1 MHLLVPSILSWAW
14 KPATDKIMIR
24 IGTRDSRLAMAQA
37 TMVEKILSEHQV
49 PTEIHSCKSEGDKVL
64 NVPLYEMGI
73 QGIFTRELDTALLR
87 DEIDIAVHSLKDV
100 PTRLAQ
106 GLVLAAV
113 LPRASH
119 FDMLICR
126 DEESRNKIISGRA
139 HLLGTSS
146 IRRRAQWA
154 YRYPQAEFEVL
165 RGNVPTRIRKMSEQ
179 GMDAIILAEAGLQR
193 LGLTES
199 ETGPWL
205 RLDWMVPAPSQGII
219 GIVCRDNDKQTLEK
233 AAYLH
238 DEASFRA
245 ALVEREFLRL
255 MQGGCS
261 LPISAIAVVDN
272 KMATL
277 RANVTAPN
285 GTASLENSWSLPV
298 GEMDKLAA
306 MASDWMQKEGAARL
320 LTT

>member
-1 MHLLVPSILSWAW
+1 
-14 KPATDKIMIR
+14 MIR

-37 TMVEKILSEHQV
+37 TMVEKILSEQQV

-64 NVPLYEMGI
+64 HVPLYEMGI
-73 QGIFTRELDTALLR
+73 QGIFTRELDTALLNG
-87 DEIDIAVHSLKDV
+87 EIDLAVHSLKDV
-100 PTRLAQ
+100 PTRMAQ

-126 DEESRNKIISGRA
+126 DEEARQKIVSGSA

-154 YRYPQAEFEVL
+154 YRYPQAKFDVL
-165 RGNVPTRIRKMSEQ
+165 RGNVPTRIRKMNEQ

-193 LGLTES
+193 LGLTEAD
-199 ETGPWL
+199 TGPWL
-205 RLDWMVPAPSQGII
+205 RLNWMVPAPSQGII
-219 GIVCRDNDKQTLEK
+219 GIVCRDNDGLTLSK
-233 AAYLH
+233 AALLH

-245 ALVEREFLRL
+245 AQVEREFLRL

-272 KMATL
+272 DNSSI
-277 RANVTAPN
+277 RANITAPN
-285 GTASLENSWSLPV
+285 GTASLENSWTLPASEF
-298 GEMDKLAA
+298 GKLAA
-306 MASDWMQKEGAARL
+306 IAADWMQKEGAAQL
-320 LTT
+320 LAT